1 METQEYPASWD
12 NYFARLKGENIPFRP
27 DVVECGLYPARSPD
41 NTKWQVISFT
51 NKPGE
56 MIGVTLPN
64 EQFTDLNGVW
74 ARVLKKVLS
83 ADETKHVM
91 TTGHLPPGFDGAAIY
106 LSRTGRLPYAVH
118 EARLRGEKI
127 DMRPGEPDLGH
138 YIIGSRDRTHW
149 RPVMFGHDDEGNVT
163 CSIGERTN
171 EGPKFDGFAWEQ
183 LPRFPE
189 DQNGRGW
196 ERLWGTGSCKPVS
209 KKDYDHLVATGRL
222 PGESEAAAADRT
234 NGATVPTARSDE
246 STVTATHNQPPEAD
260 TIEALKGRHDKLKM
274 EADPLIKKGP
284 AKTKDEADRATD
296 LKDAFL
302 KIEKRAEELYKI
314 EYDPLDQQVK
324 TLRAKWNLLR
334 TEPEIFKK
342 LLLASVV
349 SPWMKAE
356 TKRQQ
361 DERAAQVTAGVN
373 PDELPAVSPP
383 RTGTGL
389 GRQTAPR
396 TTWEAEIVDY
406 DAFLAHVK
414 NQEAVKEVVLK
425 IANVYARS
433 KIEPVPPGIKYK
445 KETGAA

>member
-12 NYFARLKGENIPFRP
+12 NYFARLKGEYIPFRP

-127 DMRPGEPDLGH
+127 DMRPREPDLGH

-149 RPVMFGHDDEGNVT
+149 RPVLFGHDDEGNVT

-209 KKDYDHLVATGRL
+209 KKDYDHL
-222 PGESEAAAADRT
+222 
-234 NGATVPTARSDE
+234 
-246 STVTATHNQPPEAD
+246 
-260 TIEALKGRHDKLKM
+260 DK
-274 EADPLIKKGP
+274 
-284 AKTKDEADRATD
+284 
-296 LKDAFL
+296 
-302 KIEKRAEELYKI
+302 
-314 EYDPLDQQVK
+314 QVK

-342 LLLASVV
+342 LLLAAVI

-356 TKRQQ
+356 IKRQQ

-433 KIEPVPPGIKYK
+433 KIEPVPPGINVGDLKHDLFDCLLVLHMC
-445 KETGAA
+445 